1 MNESFERNDFQRAL
15 TFTFGSEGGLSDH
28 PADRGGLTNMGITAG
43 TLNRAYIQRIVAHN
57 DVRRLTREEA
67 AKIYEKLYWEPS
79 CADEMPWPLCALH
92 FDAAVNHGLG
102 GASKLLQRTLS
113 KAQRVPLEVDGS
125 IGPKT
130 KRVLYAVLMDMEAN
144 VQYRRAVCTIYLS
157 FREQLFRAIVANNP
171 SQKVFLR
178 GWLNRLEKN
187 RRLVSNM
194 V

>member
-1 MNESFERNDFQRAL
+1 MARENFEKAL
-15 TFTFGSEGGLSDH
+15 SFTFGSEGGISNH

-43 TLNRAYIQRIVAHN
+43 TLHRAYIQRIVGHD
-57 DVRRLTREEA
+57 DVRRLTRAEA
-67 AKIYEKLYWEPS
+67 AKIYEKFYWEPS

-102 GASKLLQRTLS
+102 GAAKLLQRTLS
-113 KAQRVPLEVDGS
+113 KVRGVPLSIDGS

-130 KRVLYAVLMDMEAN
+130 KRVLYAAIMDMEAN
-144 VQYRRAVCTIYLS
+144 ARYRRTFCTTYLD

-171 SQKVFLR
+171 PQQVFLK

-187 RRLVSNM
+187 RRLL
-194 V
+194 

>member
-1 MNESFERNDFQRAL
+1 MSDFSSSKDFERAL
-15 TFTFGSEGGLSDH
+15 SFTFGSEGGLSDH

-43 TLNRAYIQRIVAHN
+43 TLNRAYIQKIVCHN
-57 DVRRLTREEA
+57 DVRRLTRAEA
-67 AKIYEKLYWEPS
+67 AKIYEELYWKPS

-102 GASKLLQRTLS
+102 GAAKLLQRALS
-113 KAQRVPLEVDGS
+113 KVRRVPLEIDGS

-130 KRVLYAVLMDMEAN
+130 KRLLYAAIMDMDAN
-144 VQYRRAVCTIYLS
+144 AEYSRAFCTAYLDY
-157 FREQLFRAIVANNP
+157 REQLFRAIVKNNP

-187 RRLVSNM
+187 RKLV
-194 V
+194 